1 MSSKDGWGSNKTHY
15 SIYSTRAVNCS
26 AYTVLLSGAKGKG
39 YFGRQPYPPVENP
52 QTPQPMRALAM
63 LFTLAFLQLVLCY
76 SSFSQCKTAPPL
88 EACLG
93 TEPTVTNNETLLNGT
108 KKWYYGATATF
119 SQLTMRGGTLIVCT
133 DLTINVLNMDSGTIV
148 VRPGAKLTA
157 GASSGMIWR
166 GGCAL
171 YNYGRL
177 EITSNLSFEG
187 PYATAA
193 RPNIL
198 MNVTAASSSR
208 AFNYLVINNPFSFF
222 VNNGLAEVHGVIT
235 DNNAVVGSVCLGR
248 TSQLKQTVLINKVKD
263 AYTAPYGYAC
273 VSVYQLSQF
282 ADTLTDHPHVL
293 VCLSASHTSATGGS
307 NKPNAWGAANV
318 FQNCNS
324 CAEMTL
330 LAVQN
335 TSTKPPASP
344 VVPSAAPTIF
354 PNPFSDIVQIRWEN
368 GKKPRS
374 VVIYEST
381 GRIVYYR
388 DLEQERASVLSVTL
402 ATSLAAGNYV
412 VKITYPETIIVR
424 KIIKSPR

>member
-1 MSSKDGWGSNKTHY
+1 
-15 SIYSTRAVNCS
+15 
-26 AYTVLLSGAKGKG
+26 
-39 YFGRQPYPPVENP
+39 
-52 QTPQPMRALAM
+52 MRALAM
-63 LFTLAFLQLVLCY
+63 LFTLAFLQLVCH

-93 TEPTVTNNETLLNGT
+93 TEATVSDNETLLNGI

-119 SQLTMRGGTLIVCT
+119 GQLTMRGGTLVVCT

-148 VRPGAKLTA
+148 IRPGAKLTA
-157 GASSGMIWR
+157 GGGGGGMIWR
-166 GGCAL
+166 GGCAI
-171 YNYGRL
+171 YNHGRL

-187 PYATAA
+187 PYATTA

-208 AFNYLVINNPFSFF
+208 AFNYFVINNPFSFF
-222 VNNGLAEVHGVIT
+222 VNNGLAEVHGIIT
-235 DNNAVVGSVCLGR
+235 DNNAVAGSVCLGP

-263 AYTAPYGYAC
+263 TYIAPYGYAC

-293 VCLSASHTSATGGS
+293 VCLSAGHTSVTGGS

-330 LAVQN
+330 LPVQN
-335 TSTKPPASP
+335 AVPKPYTPPVAQPADLS
-344 VVPSAAPTIF
+344 VF
-354 PNPFSDIVQIRWEN
+354 PNPFADIVQISWVN

-374 VVIYEST
+374 VMICEST

-388 DLEQERASVLSVTL
+388 GLEQERTSILTVSL
-402 ATSLAAGNYV
+402 ATTLAAGNYL
-412 VKITYPETIIVR
+412 VKITYPGRVIVR
-424 KIIKSPR
+424 KIIKYSR